1 MRFFFM
7 HLGTLVGIITY
18 FQVLERGHYTP
29 EAVRSAAVIGLLV
42 HGTYMAIARWRGYL
56 KQFDIGV
63 TLLFAVAAISA
74 FAGIGPVVSLFQR
87 YSPALLFATLTLT
100 ALIPLLLGRETFTYF
115 YGRRN
120 SPPWQQKLALFDSI
134 NRLMTVFWT
143 LVFAG
148 ATALCLWE
156 PTNPLYT
163 LVFPNLLVLLVGI
176 PAQFWLPPLYLKLYP
191 PEFPTSTEA
200 LIMSMPFVFDPK
212 AAGETRAHI
221 QFRVSGEE
229 PGDYYLRILRGR
241 CESFEGMAES
251 ADLTVHTPNAV
262 WMRIARGEL
271 DGGQALAEG
280 LYRAEGDYQLLAK
293 IPELFKTR

>member
-1 MRFFFM
+1 SREPARQRARQRILAVPQGRDGPALRPLSPIANARVSGVRSRRVGGTMRFFFM

-74 FAGIGPVVSLFQR
+74 FAGIGPVVSLFKR

-134 NRLMTVFWT
+134 NRLMTVF
-143 LVFAG
+143 
-148 ATALCLWE
+148 
-156 PTNPLYT
+156 
-163 LVFPNLLVLLVGI
+163 
-176 PAQFWLPPLYLKLYP
+176 
-191 PEFPTSTEA
+191 
-200 LIMSMPFVFDPK
+200 
-212 AAGETRAHI
+212 
-221 QFRVSGEE
+221 
-229 PGDYYLRILRGR
+229 
-241 CESFEGMAES
+241 
-251 ADLTVHTPNAV
+251 
-262 WMRIARGEL
+262 
-271 DGGQALAEG
+271 
-280 LYRAEGDYQLLAK
+280 
-293 IPELFKTR
+293 